1 MTQPSRTHFKK
12 TMLATLIGAALL
24 PQSGWA
30 ALDLAQS
37 PPGTVEP
44 YVAPNV
50 IISVDDSGSMD
61 YRLDAESESGAT
73 NNTTPNGGGEVWKD
87 TSRRINVLK
96 YALGKVFRDT
106 TLLPENKIR
115 LAWQVMWNNGNS
127 PNAKSVDSANFN
139 TNSMKVMTEAHRSN
153 FLSFVNS
160 LSANNG
166 TPSHLMFSQAD
177 NYMRRSLSKNGPWAF
192 IPGEQAEPYLG
203 CRRNYHIMMTD
214 GRWNSNASGG
224 SQDDR
229 TFTLPDGTQY
239 TNSAQTNLYRD
250 GVANTLA
257 DWAFKSWAD
266 TLQPSLYDKTNSE
279 KQVPLTREYRRA
291 PATEDFGLDGKKKMA
306 TLEKYWNPK
315 YDPASWNHMVTY
327 TIGFSA
333 MSYTWPGASTIVAP
347 TSMVPFGYDG
357 TFPDFVTGNKNWPAM
372 SAENVRALDLWHAAL
387 NGRGRFFAVR
397 QGQDLEAAF
406 RLILQQINTDS
417 EPDRSSVAT
426 SGNNITRDS
435 KNMFVANY
443 DPQKA
448 WKGWLTGETVDLTG
462 ASSAIPGWAGRTTAD
477 WLDLSSFN
485 PSTRLVMTWGDKAG
499 QGVAFEWA
507 TDESKLSTAQK
518 NALNKKADGT
528 TDTLGQDRLNFI
540 RGDRTKE
547 RSGTTSTQPFRARQ
561 SRQGDIV
568 NSSVWYVP
576 GPVSTYADNGYREF
590 VAAKANR
597 PAMLYVGGNDG
608 MLHGFAAADG
618 TEKLAYV
625 PRGVI
630 PNLTRLTDLNYDNTH
645 RYFVDGSPF
654 SGDINLSSDPN
665 APNWRTNLVG
675 SLGGGGKG
683 YFVLDVTN
691 PGSDFV
697 AGNERLVVLADRTE
711 AVGETRTNCT
721 TITDTA
727 ARTACIQTNE
737 EKDDIGHIY
746 SAPVI
751 DDSNSLRTPQITR
764 LNNGRWAVIM
774 GNGYNSINQRP
785 VLLIQYLDGNR
796 ELQRIVAQTNP
807 NTSVSTND
815 NGLSTPRLVDINGDG
830 RTDVVYAGDLRGN
843 MWKFIIAS
851 PDANTWT
858 TAFSGVPLYT
868 ATGMATSGA
877 STRSAVQSITAP
889 PTVRANDRMMNVTDD
904 KGKVTS
910 VRAGGMMV
918 AFGTGRN
925 VTRADPESIAVQTL
939 YAVQDNTRYKL
950 YKLSATAKEQYVA
963 VCDAVTDD
971 VCKITTDQLPAP
983 VTSSDKLAKRLMQTT
998 GKAGA
1003 SASEGRTFW
1012 AQDDDNSTDV
1022 DYAKHKGWYMDLPAT
1037 SERLLK
1043 QMSFYDGSNILAVY
1057 SQVPA
1062 KGSNDTAAANV
1073 ESCKLTSVDDER
1085 QYLTLVNIMDGERP
1099 SVQIMDRNGDGL
1111 YNASDDKVSRMTI
1124 SKGAQTMIIKG
1135 NKIINR
1141 GSKQDDVFA
1150 RLPEQSLRPT
1160 WRQLR

>member
-1 MTQPSRTHFKK
+1 MTQPSHINFKK

-24 PQSGWA
+24 PQSGW

-106 TLLPENKIR
+106 TLLPEKKIR
-115 LAWQVMWNNGNS
+115 LAWQVMWNNGNA

-139 TNSMKVMTEAHRSN
+139 TNSMKIMTEAHRTN
-153 FLSFVNS
+153 FLNFVSS

-214 GRWNSNASGG
+214 GRWNSNPSGG
-224 SQDDR
+224 SQDNR

-239 TNSAQTNLYRD
+239 ASSTQTNLYRD
-250 GVANTLA
+250 SVSNTLA

-266 TLQPSLYDKTNSE
+266 TLQPSLYDKTNNE

-291 PATEDFGLDGKKKMA
+291 PATESFGMDSTKKKEA
-306 TLEKYWNPK
+306 VLEKYWNPK

-347 TSMVPFGYDG
+347 TNMVPFGYDG
-357 TFPDFVTGNKNWPAM
+357 TFPDFVTGNKLWPAM

-435 KNMFVANY
+435 KNMFIANY

-448 WKGWLTGETVDLTG
+448 WKGWITGETVGLTG
-462 ASSAIPGWAGRTTAD
+462 ASTAIPGWAGRTTAD
-477 WLDLSSFN
+477 WLDLTSFN
-485 PSTRLVMTWGDKAG
+485 VSTRLVMTWGDKAG
-499 QGVAFEWA
+499 QGVSFKWA

-518 NALNKKADGT
+518 NALNKKVDGT
-528 TDTLGQDRLNFI
+528 TDTLGEDRLNFI

-576 GPVSTYADNGYREF
+576 GPVSTYADKGYAEF

-618 TEKLAYV
+618 TEKMAYV

-630 PNLTRLTDLNYDNTH
+630 PSLTRLTDADYDNAH

-654 SGDINLSSDPN
+654 SGDINLSTDPA
-665 APNWRTNLVG
+665 APDWRTNLVG

-691 PGSDFV
+691 PGTDFTE
-697 AGNERLVVLADRTE
+697 ANARNVVLADRTE
-711 AVGETRTNCT
+711 AVGEIRVNCT

-727 ARTACIQTNE
+727 ARAVCLQTNA

-751 DDSNSLRTPQITR
+751 DDTNSLRTPQITR
-764 LNNGRWAVIM
+764 LNNNRWAVIM
-774 GNGYNSINQRP
+774 GNGYNSVNQRP

-796 ELQRIVAQTNP
+796 ELQRIVAQTN
-807 NTSVSTND
+807 TGTAVSD
-815 NGLSTPRLVDINGDG
+815 NGLSTPRLVDVNGDG
-830 RTDVVYAGDLRGN
+830 RTDVVYAGDLQGN
-843 MWKFIIAS
+843 MWKFIIAGS
-851 PDANTWT
+851 DANTWT
-858 TAFSGVPLYT
+858 TAFGGIPLYK
-868 ATGMATSGA
+868 ATGPATPGSA
-877 STRSAVQSITAP
+877 RSEVQPITAP
-889 PTVRANDRMMNVTDD
+889 PTVRVNDRMLNLTDTNGNVT
-904 KGKVTS
+904 GRVN
-910 VRAGGMMV
+910 VGGMMV
-918 AFGTGRN
+918 AFGSGRN
-925 VTRADPESIAVQTL
+925 VTRADPESTSVQTL
-939 YAVQDNTRYKL
+939 YAVLDNTRYKL
-950 YKLSATAKEQYVA
+950 VDGQHIA
-963 VCDAVTDD
+963 VCDSVTDT
-971 VCKITTDQLPAP
+971 VCNIKTEQLPTP
-983 VTSSDKLAKRLMQTT
+983 VNTIDKLAKRLMQTT
-998 GKAGA
+998 SKAGTGA
-1003 SASEGRTFW
+1003 SDGRTFW
-1012 AQDDDNSTDV
+1012 TQDDDKSTDV
-1022 DYAKHKGWYMDLPAT
+1022 DYSKHKGWYLDLPAT

-1099 SVQIMDRNGDGL
+1099 TVQIMDRNGDGL
-1111 YNASDDKVSRMTI
+1111 YNASDDNVSRMTI
-1124 SKGAQTMIIKG
+1124 SKGAQTMIVKG
-1135 NKIINR
+1135 NSIINR
-1141 GSKQDDVFA
+1141 GSKQDDLFA
-1150 RLPEQSLRPT
+1150 RLPEHSLRPT